1 MNIRYLLIAL
11 ILFAVGTVEA
21 QTGRFT
27 LKGNLK
33 DASNGSMMP
42 YTNCVLLHSTD
53 SVFAYGVTS
62 DDNGVFC
69 FKGIAAGSYL
79 LRISCIG
86 YETHWQPVSVQT
98 DKNLGDIKIALNST
112 SLNEVQVTASRPL
125 YSADGEK
132 VFYNVNDDPSVQSG
146 NATDALQNAPGV
158 EVDAEGNIKYRGGA
172 EVTIWINNKPS
183 HLKAESLKQYLKSL
197 PAGTLQRIEVIAH
210 PSAKYHTQ
218 NCVVNIVTTAKVKR
232 NELLCIGLNANSK
245 PQVGPWVDYVW
256 SNEKIRFNVFVSG
269 DYDSYKGDASSD
281 SRLLAP
287 DSTLSSIISTKGH
300 SRNRTFNGNFGLDF
314 DYNID
319 TNTLVNLWLW
329 TTAAH
334 DSSSLTGRTERTEFL
349 SGAGRYFYN
358 EDVRN
363 GSMMANAAFGAM
375 LEKQLDTLGGMLFV
389 DYTGTLTHNRAFVG
403 TLRTF
408 DSLTA
413 LNFDHRR
420 STRNP
425 SQWHGITAD
434 VALPYSKK
442 GEVDFGLMASLAPER
457 KNVNETNNGLTDSLR
472 SYNYT
477 NGTYELSVYVGA
489 EHHFGRFTLGAS
501 LSMDNAWYRLQ
512 YPFDHSGDA
521 SKYYLTFSPTFH
533 ASYSSESMHN
543 LTFSYTHYVAP
554 PTATQLTRFT
564 VYDYDNYSTGNP
576 NLKNGYTDNLEFGWE
591 RYFDHLGSI
600 GVSAWYNSKRNQTG
614 TLTDVAYCDVF
625 GRIVSFS
632 QPFNIGTARNG
643 GIGLNATLR
652 PVNFMNIRFYANL
665 FDDYYRVQYRPNQW
679 AESNMLCYSL
689 RLNFWAK
696 LWEHNNSKW
705 FDGLQ
710 VFTNAVYRS
719 RTQTLLAEVDPYF
732 TVDCGI
738 STDLFDRRLSLFL
751 NVNDIFNTVRTGGES
766 INPYHP
772 SISESTL
779 TSRYVSLGLTW
790 RIGRTEMESQQT
802 HGKKPSGRKNR
813 QQTTS
818 PTDCFSP
825 DQSAKE

>member
-1 MNIRYLLIAL
+1 MNTRKLLMAL
-11 ILFAVGTVEA
+11 LMLFSAGILEA
-21 QTGRFT
+21 QTVSFT
-27 LKGNLK
+27 LKGSLK
-33 DASNGSMMP
+33 DANDGSAMP
-42 YTNCVLLHSTD
+42 YTNCVLLHAAD

-62 DDNGVFC
+62 DDKGVFC
-69 FKGIAAGSYL
+69 FQGIATGSYL

-86 YETHWQPVSVQT
+86 YETYWQSVSVQT
-98 DKNLGDIKIALNST
+98 SKNLGTIKIAPNST
-112 SLNEVQVTASRPL
+112 SLNEVQITASRPI

-132 VFYNVNDDPSVQSG
+132 VFYNVSDDPSVQSG

-256 SNEKIRFNVFVSG
+256 SNEKVRFNVFLSG
-269 DYDSYKGDASSD
+269 DYDSYNGDASSD

-300 SRNRTFNGNFGLDF
+300 SRNRNLNGNFGLDF

-334 DSSSLTGRTERTEFL
+334 DSSRLTSRTERTEFL
-349 SGAGRYFYN
+349 TSPGRYFYN
-358 EDVRN
+358 EEVYNRN
-363 GSMMANAAFGAM
+363 TMADAAFGVM

-389 DYTGTLTHNRAFVG
+389 DYTGTLTRNRSFAG
-403 TLRTF
+403 NLRTF
-408 DSLTA
+408 DSHTA
-413 LNFDHRR
+413 LNFDRQCL
-420 STRNP
+420 TFNP

-434 VALPYSKK
+434 IALPYNKH
-442 GEVDFGLMASLAPER
+442 GEVDFGLMASLAPEH
-457 KNVNETNNGLTDSLR
+457 KNVDETNNGITDSLR

-477 NGTYELSVYVGA
+477 NGTYELSFYTGA

-501 LSMDNAWYRLQ
+501 LSMDNAWYRLK
-512 YPFDHSGDA
+512 YPNADSCNV
-521 SKYYLTFSPTFH
+521 SKHYLTFSPTVH
-533 ASYSSESMHN
+533 ASYSTESMHN
-543 LTFSYTHYVAP
+543 FTFSYTHYVAP
-554 PTATQLTRFT
+554 PTATQLTSFT
-564 VYDYDNYSTGNP
+564 SYGYDNYSIGNP
-576 NLKNGYTDNLEFGWE
+576 TLKNGYTDNLEVSWE

-600 GVSAWYNSKRNQTG
+600 GISAWYNSMRNKTG
-614 TLTDVAYCDVF
+614 SLTDVAYCDVF
-625 GRIVSFS
+625 GRIVAFS

-652 PVNFMNIRFYANL
+652 PADFMNIRFYANL
-665 FDDYYRVQYRPNQW
+665 FDDYYRVQYRPEQW
-679 AESNMLCYSL
+679 AESEKLCYSL
-689 RLNFWAK
+689 RLNFWTK
-696 LWEHNNSKW
+696 LWEHNSSKW

-719 RTQTLLAEVDPYF
+719 CTQTLLAQVDPYF

-766 INPYHP
+766 VNPYNP

-779 TSRYVSLGLTW
+779 TSRYISFGLTW

-802 HGKKPSGRKNR
+802 HGKKSSGRKNR
-813 QQTTS
+813 HQTG
-818 PTDCFSP
+818 
-825 DQSAKE
+825 QVE

>member
-1 MNIRYLLIAL
+1 MKGKRLFVALFLLFSANAI
-11 ILFAVGTVEA
+11 TA
-21 QTGRFT
+21 QTGAS
-27 LKGNLK
+27 LKGSLK
-33 DASNGSMMP
+33 DASDGSMMP
-42 YTNCVLLHSTD
+42 YTNCVLLHAAD

-62 DDNGVFC
+62 DDHGVFC
-69 FKGIAAGSYL
+69 FKGVAVGTYL
-79 LRISCIG
+79 LRISCVG
-86 YETHWQPVSVQT
+86 YETHWQQVSVQA
-98 DKNLGDIKIALNST
+98 DKNLGVIKIAPISAA
-112 SLNEVQVTASRPL
+112 LNEVQVTASRPL

-132 VFYNVNDDPSVQSG
+132 VFYNVGDDPSGQSG

-172 EVTIWINNKPS
+172 EVSIWINNKPS

-218 NCVVNIVTTAKVKR
+218 NCVINIITTAKLKR
-232 NELLCIGLNANSK
+232 NELLCVGLNANSK
-245 PQVGPWVDYVW
+245 PQASPWVDYVW
-256 SNEKIRFNVFVSG
+256 SNEKVRFKVFVGG
-269 DYDSYKGDASSD
+269 DYDSYNGDASSD

-287 DSTLSSIISTKGH
+287 DSTLSSIISTRGH
-300 SRNRTFNGNFGLDF
+300 SRNRTLNGNFGLDF

-334 DSSSLTGRTERTEFL
+334 DSSSLTSRTERTEFL
-349 SGAGRYFYN
+349 TSPGRYFYN

-363 GSMMANAAFGAM
+363 GSMMADAAFGVI

-389 DYTGTLTHNRAFVG
+389 DYTGTLTRNRSFVG
-403 TLRTF
+403 NIRTF
-408 DSLTA
+408 DSLTD
-413 LNFDHRR
+413 LNFNRLQ
-420 STRNP
+420 TTLEP

-434 VALPYSKK
+434 VALPYSKR
-442 GEVDFGLMASLAPER
+442 GEVDFGLMASLSPER
-457 KNVNETNNGLTDSLR
+457 KEVNETNYGLTDSLR

-477 NGTYELSVYVGA
+477 NGTYELSFYTGL

-512 YPFDHSGDA
+512 YPSDHSGDV
-521 SKYYLTFSPTFH
+521 SKHYLTFSPTVH
-533 ASYSSESMHN
+533 ASYSTESMHN
-543 LTFSYTHYVAP
+543 FTLSYTHYVTP
-554 PTATQLTRFT
+554 PTATQLTQFT
-564 VYDYDNYSTGNP
+564 VYGYDNYSTGNP
-576 NLKNGYTDNLEFGWE
+576 SLKNGYTDNLELGWE
-591 RYFDHLGSI
+591 RYFDHIGSI
-600 GVSAWYNSKRNQTG
+600 GVSTWYNSMRDQTG
-614 TLTDVAYCDVF
+614 TLTDVAYCDQF
-625 GRIVSFS
+625 GRIVAFS

-643 GIGLNATLR
+643 GLGLNATLR
-652 PVNFMNIRFYANL
+652 PANFMNIRFYANL
-665 FDDYYRVQYRPNQW
+665 INDYYRVQYRPSQW

-696 LWEHNNSKW
+696 LWEHNSSKW

-732 TVDCGI
+732 TVDCGV
-738 STDLFDRRLSLFL
+738 STDLFERRLSLFL
-751 NVNDIFNTVRTGGES
+751 NVNDLFNTVRTGGES
-766 INPYHP
+766 VNPYNP
-772 SISESTL
+772 STSESTL
-779 TSRYVSLGLTW
+779 TSRYISFGLTW

-813 QQTTS
+813 QQT
-818 PTDCFSP
+818 DK
-825 DQSAKE
+825 DW

>member
-1 MNIRYLLIAL
+1 MNIKSLLITL
-11 ILFAVGTVEA
+11 MLFATSMIEA
-21 QTGRFT
+21 QTGIGT
-27 LKGNLK
+27 LKGSLK
-33 DASNGSMMP
+33 DASDSSTLP
-42 YTNCVLLHSTD
+42 YTNCVLLHAAD

-62 DDNGVFC
+62 DDKGAFC
-69 FKGIAAGSYL
+69 FQGITAGSYL

-86 YETHWQPVSVQT
+86 YETHWQSISVPS
-98 DKNLGDIKIALNST
+98 DKNLGVIKMT
-112 SLNEVQVTASRPL
+112 SVSAALNEVQITASRPL

-132 VFYNVNDDPSVQSG
+132 VFYNVSDDPSVQSG

-172 EVTIWINNKPS
+172 EVTIWINDKPS

-218 NCVVNIVTTAKVKR
+218 NCVVNIITTAKVKR
-232 NELLCIGLNANSK
+232 NELLCVGLNANSK
-245 PQVGPWVDYVW
+245 PQIGPWVDYVW
-256 SNEKIRFNVFVSG
+256 SNEKVRFNVFLSG

-300 SRNRTFNGNFGLDF
+300 SLNRSFIGNFGLDF

-329 TTAAH
+329 ATAMH
-334 DSSSLTGRTERTEFL
+334 DSSNLTGRTERTEFL
-349 SGAGRYFYN
+349 SGAGHYFYN

-363 GSMMANAAFGAM
+363 GRMMADAAFGVM
-375 LEKQLDTLGGMLFV
+375 LDKRLDTLGGMLFV
-389 DYTGTLTHNRAFVG
+389 DYTGTLTRNCSFAG
-403 TLRTF
+403 NIRTF
-408 DSLTA
+408 DSLTD
-413 LNFDHRR
+413 LNFNRLQ
-420 STRNP
+420 TTLEP

-442 GEVDFGLMASLAPER
+442 GEIDFGLMANLSPER
-457 KNVNETNNGLTDSLR
+457 KEVRETNYGLTDSLR

-477 NGTYELSVYVGA
+477 NGTYEISFYVGA

-501 LSMDNAWYRLQ
+501 LSMDNAWYHLQ
-512 YPFDHSGDA
+512 YPFNHNGNVN
-521 SKYYLTFSPTFH
+521 KHYLTFSPTVH
-533 ASYSSESMHN
+533 ASYSTKSMHN
-543 LTFSYTHYVAP
+543 FTFSYTHYVVP
-554 PTATQLTRFT
+554 PTATQLSRYT
-564 VYDYDNYSTGNP
+564 VYGYDSYSTGNP
-576 NLKNGYTDNLEFGWE
+576 DLKKGYTDNLELGWE

-600 GVSAWYNSKRNQTG
+600 GLSAWYNSMHDQTG
-614 TLTDVAYCDVF
+614 TLTDVAYCDQF
-625 GRIVSFS
+625 GRIVAFS

-652 PVNFMNIRFYANL
+652 PADFMNIRFYANF

-696 LWEHNNSKW
+696 LWEHNSNKW

-710 VFTNAVYRS
+710 VFANANYRS
-719 RTQTLLAEVDPYF
+719 RTQTLLAKVDPYF
-732 TVDCGI
+732 TVDCGV
-738 STDLFDRRLSLFL
+738 STDLFDRHLSLFV
-751 NVNDIFNTVRTGGES
+751 NVNDVFNTVRTGGES
-766 INPYHP
+766 VNPYNP

-779 TSRYVSLGLTW
+779 TTRYLSFGLTW
-790 RIGRTEMESQQT
+790 RIGRTEMASQQT
-802 HGKKPSGRKNR
+802 HGKKSSRRKNR
-813 QQTTS
+813 QQT
-818 PTDCFSP
+818 
-825 DQSAKE
+825 DQIY